1 MLDIETK
8 QRNKNIFQNI
18 INTLVILLVLGV
30 IGGIIWSVIPG
41 WTDYY
46 AALPDRV
53 QELDDAIE
61 LQMGDV
67 AETPE
72 MFQVGYDSPDIDIV
86 FNTSNPETEL
96 SASNLYAQSL
106 GSIVYVN
113 ALSEYG
119 FISFGSGFVIGSN
132 GIVVTN
138 YHVIEGG
145 SKIAITFDNETTYP
159 VVDVLALSKEKDIA
173 ILKIDAE
180 NLPALPIGDS
190 DNVNIGDTTYA
201 IGHPENFLFTLS
213 EGIVSAKRE
222 YIASGE
228 GSQIQV
234 TNAMSAGSSG
244 GALLNDQGELIGITS
259 SVMEYE
265 SNIVDVQNINF
276 VIPINTIFEI

>member
-234 TNAMSAGSSG
+234 TNAISAGSSG
-244 GALLNDQGELIGITS
+244 GALLNNRGELIGITS

>member
-1 MLDIETK
+1 L
-8 QRNKNIFQNI
+8 N
-18 INTLVILLVLGV
+18 
-30 IGGIIWSVIPG
+30 
-41 WTDYY
+41 
-46 AALPDRV
+46 
-53 QELDDAIE
+53 
-61 LQMGDV
+61 
-67 AETPE
+67 
-72 MFQVGYDSPDIDIV
+72 
-86 FNTSNPETEL
+86 
-96 SASNLYAQSL
+96 
-106 GSIVYVN
+106 
-113 ALSEYG
+113 
-119 FISFGSGFVIGSN
+119 
-132 GIVVTN
+132 
-138 YHVIEGG
+138 
-145 SKIAITFDNETTYP
+145 
-159 VVDVLALSKEKDIA
+159 KEKDIA